1 MAKVRLS
8 DIALSKCGGLQEGL
22 IVVAIANV
30 EGLTKGN
37 QYVLYKTIKKNHL
50 RKSLRPIYYVRN
62 DKGQAC
68 SEMKFFVHLKDWR
81 EKQLGDLG
89 I

>member
-1 MAKVRLS
+1 MAKARLS
-8 DIALSKCGGLQEGL
+8 DISLSKLGGLQEGL

-37 QYVLYKTIKKNHL
+37 QYVLCKAMNL
-50 RKSLRPIYYVRN
+50 SRPIYYVRN

>member
-1 MAKVRLS
+1 MSKSRTRLS

-37 QYVLYKTIKKNHL
+37 QYVLYKTMNL
-50 RKSLRPIYYVRN
+50 SRPIYYVRN

-81 EKQLGDLG
+81 EKQFRDLG

>member
-22 IVVAIANV
+22 IVVAISNV

-37 QYVLYKTIKKNHL
+37 QYVLYKTMN
-50 RKSLRPIYYVRN
+50 SLRPIYYVRN

>member
-1 MAKVRLS
+1 MVRVRLS
-8 DIALSKCGGLQEGL
+8 DISLDKCGGFQEGL

-37 QYVLYKTIKKNHL
+37 QYVLSKTMTL
-50 RKSLRPIYYVRN
+50 SRPIYYVRN
-62 DKGQAC
+62 DKGVAC
-68 SEMKFFVHLKDWR
+68 SEMKFFVYLKDWR
-81 EKQLGDLG
+81 EKQFKDLG

>member
-37 QYVLYKTIKKNHL
+37 QYVLYKTMN
-50 RKSLRPIYYVRN
+50 SLRPIYYVRN

-81 EKQLGDLG
+81 EKQLKDLG

>member
-37 QYVLYKTIKKNHL
+37 QYVLYKTMN
-50 RKSLRPIYYVRN
+50 SLRPIYYVRT

-81 EKQLGDLG
+81 ENQLGDLG

>member
-1 MAKVRLS
+1 MAKIRLS
-8 DIALSKCGGLQEGL
+8 DITIDKVGGLEHGA
-22 IVVAIANV
+22 IVVCTKDLKN
-30 EGLTKGN
+30 LTKGK
-37 QYVLYKTIKKNHL
+37 QYSIVKGVSSPSVISWYVMNDGGVL
-50 RKSLRPIYYVRN
+50 
-62 DKGQAC
+62 C

>member
-1 MAKVRLS
+1 MWWAP
-8 DIALSKCGGLQEGL
+8 GGLQEGL

-37 QYVLYKTIKKNHL
+37 QYVLSKTMTL
-50 RKSLRPIYYVRN
+50 SRPIYYVSN
-62 DKGQAC
+62 DKGVAC

-81 EKQLGDLG
+81 EKQLKDLG

>member
-37 QYVLYKTIKKNHL
+37 QYVLYKTMN
-50 RKSLRPIYYVRN
+50 SLRPIYYVRN
-62 DKGQAC
+62 DKGQVC

>member
-1 MAKVRLS
+1 MSRIRLS
-8 DIALSKCGGLQEGL
+8 DISLDKCGGLQEGL

-30 EGLTKGN
+30 DGLTKGN
-37 QYVLYKTIKKNHL
+37 QYVLYKTMN
-50 RKSLRPIYYVRN
+50 SLRPIYYVRN
-62 DKGQAC
+62 DKGVAC

>member
-1 MAKVRLS
+1 MSRIRLS
-8 DIALSKCGGLQEGL
+8 DISLDKCGGLQEGL

-37 QYVLYKTIKKNHL
+37 QYVLSKTMN
-50 RKSLRPIYYVRN
+50 SLRPIYYVRN
-62 DKGQAC
+62 DKGVAC

>member
-37 QYVLYKTIKKNHL
+37 QYVLYKTMN
-50 RKSLRPIYYVRN
+50 SLRPIYYVRN

-81 EKQLGDLG
+81 EKQLRDLG

>member
-1 MAKVRLS
+1 MVKVRLS

-37 QYVLYKTIKKNHL
+37 QYVLYKTMN
-50 RKSLRPIYYVRN
+50 SLRPIYYVRN